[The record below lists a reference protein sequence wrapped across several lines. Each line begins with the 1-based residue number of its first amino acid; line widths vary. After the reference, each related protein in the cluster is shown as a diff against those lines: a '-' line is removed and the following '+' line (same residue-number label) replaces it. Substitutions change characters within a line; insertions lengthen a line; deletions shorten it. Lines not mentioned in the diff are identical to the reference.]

1 VRRWTIFNLVGLM
14 GFCVQLAVLSLLVR
28 MEMHYLTATCL
39 AIEAAVLHNFLWHQ
53 RWTWRD
59 RGLEPGN
66 RLQRLVRFHAL
77 NGAVSLAG
85 NMALMWALVG
95 PAGLPP
101 IPANVIA
108 VGVCAIVNYLAS
120 ERLVFQR

>member
-1 VRRWTIFNLVGLM
+1 MRWTIFNLVGLM
-14 GFCVQLAVLSLLVR
+14 GFCVQLGVLTLLMR
-28 MEMHYLTATCL
+28 LELHYLAATGL

-59 RGLEPGN
+59 RPLSSGHWMR
-66 RLQRLVRFHAL
+66 RLARFHAL

-85 NMALMWALVG
+85 NMLVMWALVDR
-95 PAGLPP
+95 AGLPP

-120 ERLVFQR
+120 ERFVFQR